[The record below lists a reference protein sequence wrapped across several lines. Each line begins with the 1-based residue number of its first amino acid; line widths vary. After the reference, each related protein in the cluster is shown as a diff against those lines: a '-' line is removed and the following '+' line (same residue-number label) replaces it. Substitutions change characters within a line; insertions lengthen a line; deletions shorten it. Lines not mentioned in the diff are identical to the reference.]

1 MGIRDEKTTVCAS
14 CLTPVSVV
22 KTIADAERRGI
33 ERAAR
38 VVAEMGPVTSG
49 DMLVS
54 AFQRE
59 AVDNIRAIL
68 PAHQARHTPEELV
81 SLVKSACATYDEM
94 VRLLREAKKDYWCK
108 PGLDDGKP
116 CGSKGCQSCS
126 IAALLATLEG
136 KP

>member
-1 MGIRDEKTTVCAS
+1 MAMQRTHRTAQ
-14 CLTPVSVV
+14 
-22 KTIADAERRGI
+22 A
-33 ERAAR
+33 
-38 VVAEMGPVTSG
+38 VVAANTEMA
-49 DMLVS
+49 L
-54 AFQRE
+54 
-59 AVDNIRAIL
+59 RAPL
-68 PAHQARHTPEELV
+68 PAHRARHTPEELA

-94 VRLLREAKKDYWCK
+94 VRLLREVKKDYWCK